1 MATRAGDAAIVKAIV
16 SLGLGFG
23 LKLVAEGIE
32 SGEQAATLRR
42 LGCPE
47 GQGYLF
53 GRAMPFNELLQA
65 VEQDVL
71 RGAKLPQKAGGSA
84 SRSKT
89 FNGLP
94 LHPDS

>member
-53 GRAMPFNELLQA
+53 GRAMPFN
-65 VEQDVL
+65 
-71 RGAKLPQKAGGSA
+71 GK
-84 SRSKT
+84 RSFPCALT
-89 FNGLP
+89 RP
-94 LHPDS
+94 V